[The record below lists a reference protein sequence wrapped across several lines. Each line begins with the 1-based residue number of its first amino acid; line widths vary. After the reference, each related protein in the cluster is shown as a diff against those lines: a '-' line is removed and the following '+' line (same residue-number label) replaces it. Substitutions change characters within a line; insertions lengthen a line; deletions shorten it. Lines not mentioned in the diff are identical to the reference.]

1 MEQLL
6 KVEGYK
12 DLAKDPNS
20 KAVINTN
27 KSAYES
33 AVKRAKE
40 AQRQRDEMR
49 DAVREINTLKCE
61 MQEMKSLLLKL
72 VDKD

>member
-6 KVEGYK
+6 KVEGHQ
-12 DLAKDPNS
+12 DLARDP
-20 KAVINTN
+20 
-27 KSAYES
+27 EL
-33 AVKRAKE
+33 
-40 AQRQRDEMR
+40 R
-49 DAVREINTLKCE
+49 DAVREINSLKCE

>member
-6 KVEGYK
+6 KVEGHQ
-12 DLAKDPNS
+12 DLARDPNS
-20 KAVINTN
+20 KAIVNTN
-27 KSAYES
+27 RSAYEN
-33 AVKRAKE
+33 AVKRARD
-40 AQRQRDEMR
+40 AQRQRDELR
-49 DAVREINTLKCE
+49 DAVREINSLKCE